1 MTSLIYAVGGAAA
14 WHYGFKAVKHLARFD
29 TFERS
34 QFELYELPKITPY
47 AVKRGV
53 SYYELAKDYTF
64 LNREGQTEV
73 VPRGFVFDGASVP
86 SFFWAFVGEPFNAG
100 VLPSALIHDWRYKNA
115 REVENKAVRANLMK
129 NADEEFYVNL
139 RKSGLRKVVA
149 GVFFAGVRVYASL
162 SKWSKF

>member
-1 MTSLIYAVGGAAA
+1 MTSLIYAVSGAVA
-14 WHYGFKAVKHLARFD
+14 WHYIIKAVKHLARFD

-34 QFELYELPKITPY
+34 DFNLYELPKITPY

-53 SYYELAKDYTF
+53 SYYELAKDYAF
-64 LNREGQTEV
+64 LNREGQTEF

-86 SFFWAFVGEPFNAG
+86 SLFWVIVGEPFNAG

-115 REVENKAVRANLMK
+115 REVENKAVRANLMR
-129 NADEEFYVNL
+129 NADEEFYANL

-149 GVFFAGVRVYASL
+149 SVLFAGVRVYNF
-162 SKWSKF
+162 SKRW